1 MWRWAGVAGADS
13 RTQWRCRYRRPCRCR
28 SHRQC
33 RCSKPGRAE
42 FPARA
47 EDTVRTRQGIHW
59 NVTRREQPPDLED
72 WHREI
77 RNTRE
82 TMIWQRITETPARYR
97 QCRRA
102 TPATI
107 LIARQVLGNA
117 DKHNERVHPID
128 EHRMSTQI
136 HEPWHLSQILPIPP
150 HVSPFLSPA
159 PARSPSCHTSPLSQ
173 PVVRRRRWPRAPR
186 DFRRKPREA
195 RYQYLI
201 SCWPRS
207 HLSEFIDHS
216 LDWCAE

>member
-1 MWRWAGVAGADS
+1 MSW
-13 RTQWRCRYRRPCRCR
+13 QCRCR
-28 SHRQC
+28 LQNTVEVQISSAVQVQISSAG

-47 EDTVRTRQGIHW
+47 ENTVRTRQGIHW

-82 TMIWQRITETPARYR
+82 TTIWQRITERPARYR

-102 TPATI
+102 TPVTV

-136 HEPWHLSQILPIPP
+136 HEPWHESTTSRIHVQFEFFFFSNLNMELGLNMQQKNKKVSPSWHMARDTKSKQTLWAPLLIQIL
-150 HVSPFLSPA
+150 
-159 PARSPSCHTSPLSQ
+159 
-173 PVVRRRRWPRAPR
+173 
-186 DFRRKPREA
+186 
-195 RYQYLI
+195 
-201 SCWPRS
+201 
-207 HLSEFIDHS
+207 
-216 LDWCAE
+216 

>member
-1 MWRWAGVAGADS
+1 MYELS
-13 RTQWRCRYRRPCRCR
+13 RYRKLEIQLRVKTESLFGTLQNTVDVKMSWQCRCR
-28 SHRQC
+28 LQNTVEVQISSAVQVSSAG

-47 EDTVRTRQGIHW
+47 ENTVRTHQGIHW

-77 RNTRE
+77 RNTKE
-82 TMIWQRITETPARYR
+82 TTIWQGITETPARYR

-102 TPATI
+102 TPVTV

-136 HEPWHLSQILPIPP
+136 HEPWQYP
-150 HVSPFLSPA
+150 SP
-159 PARSPSCHTSPLSQ
+159 
-173 PVVRRRRWPRAPR
+173 
-186 DFRRKPREA
+186 
-195 RYQYLI
+195 
-201 SCWPRS
+201 
-207 HLSEFIDHS
+207 
-216 LDWCAE
+216 